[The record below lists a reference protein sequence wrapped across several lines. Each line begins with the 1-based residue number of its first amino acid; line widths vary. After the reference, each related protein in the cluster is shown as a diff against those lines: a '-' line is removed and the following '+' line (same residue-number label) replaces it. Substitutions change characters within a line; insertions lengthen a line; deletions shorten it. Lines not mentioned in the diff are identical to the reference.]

1 MTDITIQ
8 PIKTDNV
15 DIAVQESNKTLEAVK
30 SIQVK
35 DQASYESVTGI
46 RVSANTKIKELDTER
61 KSITAPID
69 EAKKKV
75 MDLFRKPAD
84 ILKEIVS
91 TCDKKM
97 VEYTDKQEKIRREQ
111 EARLQAQADKK
122 RLELEEKARKALDEG
137 KEAKAERYEEK
148 AAEVIAPVLAPTVDK
163 VKGVHFTERYYG
175 DVIDFKILSDDYK
188 IVDQSKLNKVIQATK
203 GSLPIPGVRIRKERI
218 VNTRGQA

>member
-1 MTDITIQ
+1 MSEIKLNSINTDS
-8 PIKTDNV
+8 V
-15 DIAVQESNKTLEAVK
+15 DIAVTESSKTL
-30 SIQVK
+30 QVAEK
-35 DQASYESVTGI
+35 LNIIDQASYEETTNVRKI
-46 RVSANTKIKELDTER
+46 ANQKAKELDEER
-61 KSITAPID
+61 KRIKDPIL
-69 EAKKKV
+69 EAGRRIDSLFKKP
-75 MDLFRKPAD
+75 MDMCRQ
-84 ILKEIVS
+84 IVQI
-91 TCDKKM
+91 CDSKM
-97 VEYTDKQEKIRREQ
+97 IAWTDKQETIRREQ
-111 EARLQAQADKK
+111 ERKLQAQADKK
-122 RLELEEKARKALDEG
+122 RLELEEKARKAAEEG